1 MCVCFSPPPK
11 DFFPFKNQN
20 PLYLLQLLM
29 FNCEIFSS
37 FYLTL
42 DAGCTPLKLSTTCR
56 NLTMMMV
63 VEIVLMLVMLV
74 VTMVVQNI
82 SSCLRSKQTVNSE
95 RQLLFG
101 ERWQLNFSLAP
112 QVRLT
117 LKTQNLLL
125 VFLKQNF
132 CWYYPNVEGIFMLI
146 FCSFSGV
153 FAC

>member
-1 MCVCFSPPPK
+1 MS
-11 DFFPFKNQN
+11 
-20 PLYLLQLLM
+20 QLD
-29 FNCEIFSS
+29 NDDGGGDSV
-37 FYLTL
+37 
-42 DAGCTPLKLSTTCR
+42 DAGDVGSDDGGAEYIQLSP
-56 NLTMMMV
+56 
-63 VEIVLMLVMLV
+63 
-74 VTMVVQNI
+74 
-82 SSCLRSKQTVNSE
+82 KQTDGKFRAAVIVWGKVAAK
-95 RQLLFG
+95 LFIP
-101 ERWQLNFSLAP
+101 P